1 MKNYFI
7 NTVYCEHLTSKI
19 EVLSLPFQV
28 YLARTE
34 TASTGHI
41 TWQID
46 LNSCDLVIDS
56 VTIIARS
63 DTFQTGR
70 VDWKL
75 SGDEESQVEMLSG
88 GVCSRYVIY
97 ESAQ

>member
-1 MKNYFI
+1 M
-7 NTVYCEHLTSKI
+7 
-19 EVLSLPFQV
+19 
-28 YLARTE
+28 
-34 TASTGHI
+34 
-41 TWQID
+41 
-46 LNSCDLVIDS
+46 IDS

-75 SGDEESQVEMLSG
+75 SGDEESQEEMLSG

-97 ESAQ
+97 ESTQYTSNEVD